1 MAAMKNESQLP
12 PFLVALFK
20 LPLWALGLIGAV
32 IAGIVLMFVMDKPAK
47 GGPPYAICKIVL
59 EQTVRFPDRLRI
71 MLGVETEN
79 GAVIGY
85 TEHNPFG
92 SEQTK
97 VMECTY
103 GFTKKGRPIIKKVMI
118 DRQPISQDLVDSIN
132 AVLPALLMSKF
143 NVDLPMDLPA
153 NLEDVKK

>member
-1 MAAMKNESQLP
+1 MTNEPSLP

-20 LPLWALGLIGAV
+20 LPLWALGLIGAIV
-32 IAGIVLMFVMDKPAK
+32 AGIVLMFVMDKPAK

-71 MLGVETEN
+71 VLGVETDN
-79 GAVIGY
+79 GAIIGY

-97 VMECTY
+97 VMECAY
-103 GFTKKGRPIIKKVMI
+103 GFTKSGRPIIKKVTI
-118 DRQPISQDLVDSIN
+118 DRQPISQALIDSVN
-132 AVLPALLMSKF
+132 AVLPALLQTPF
-143 NVDLPMDLPA
+143 QVDLPMDLPA